1 MPKTPFQREKG
12 RFGLRRN
19 ILLWRKILLDSHGG
33 DRLSGFLAAHLCNK
47 CSLLGK
53 NDAELSCHE
62 RVKPLQPPPFKN

>member
-33 DRLSGFLAAHLCNK
+33 DRLSRFLAAHLCNK

-53 NDAELSCHE
+53 
-62 RVKPLQPPPFKN
+62 K